1 MRIAVVP
8 DEPERRQV
16 LNLSEEQ
23 MNEIADA
30 AVDRAFERIQ
40 LEIGKSVINKI
51 YWLAGLVVVALFAW
65 AAANHIEWK

>member
-1 MRIAVVP
+1 
-8 DEPERRQV
+8 
-16 LNLSEEQ
+16 

-40 LEIGKSVINKI
+40 LEIGKSVINKV